1 MEYIQYYLQNNLVF
15 ATIALG
21 ILFMPTAKYYKNDK
35 HALYI
40 KIAVGLFLALTVFN
54 TMEYFAGNLEYRN
67 VWRYISTSAGYI
79 FRPTIIFF
87 IGIGVKKLHKSTLI
101 LAIPLMINALLVI
114 ISCFTGIIFSFSD
127 TNHWGGGP
135 IRFFPHIISF
145 LYLGYILV
153 AVAFTIKGRSIKEIL
168 PILVVAVCGIVSTIL
183 EVAEYVEGVV
193 DGILIVGCLFDLL
206 YLTVYY
212 SQRDSLTGLLN
223 HRVYYSDAI
232 KYYSSLTAVVSIDM
246 NGLKI
251 LNDNHGHEAGDK
263 GLISISNCL
272 LKESCS
278 RMKVYRVGGD
288 EFSALCFDMSE
299 LEVKQAIERLYDYI
313 SRTEY
318 TCAIGYYY
326 RKENEPFSEMFHNAD
341 MSMYDAKRIYYAEHG
356 RRDEDKQE
364 EKKKKGGK

>member
-1 MEYIQYYLQNNLVF
+1 
-15 ATIALG
+15 
-21 ILFMPTAKYYKNDK
+21 
-35 HALYI
+35 
-40 KIAVGLFLALTVFN
+40 
-54 TMEYFAGNLEYRN
+54 
-67 VWRYISTSAGYI
+67 
-79 FRPTIIFF
+79 
-87 IGIGVKKLHKSTLI
+87 
-101 LAIPLMINALLVI
+101 MINALLVI